1 MGQPAHC
8 LTSFTSQCSPQPS
21 SFTPLGNETIHTS
34 RLMPAFGLETGPAYL
49 IVLAVTSAIYLI
61 LVFAIRLFLRLKVN
75 GPFGKDDWA
84 CAIST
89 VFGLFYSVIVVVQV
103 FLGLG
108 FRPRHLSSAEKNNL
122 AIIGWVNGFL
132 LTFAG
137 YFSKISACF
146 LLARITRTREHLA
159 VAYALMV
166 AMTMWLIQAQVS
178 AVFQCSYPHPWD
190 TSSRNHCHNRVSSLL
205 PGPHLQDLFLSLL
218 LSSGAIGSPLPCF
231 PGSWSSPSSLAQSD

>member
-1 MGQPAHC
+1 MDVFGKSQGGPAHC
-8 LTSFTSQCSPQPS
+8 LTSFTSQCSPQRS
-21 SFTPLGNETIHTS
+21 SFTPLGNEISHTS

-49 IVLAVTSAIYLI
+49 IVLAVTSDIYLI

-89 VFGLFYSVIVVVQV
+89 VFGLVYSVIVVAQV

-108 FRPRHLSSAEKNNL
+108 FRLRHLSPAETNNL
-122 AIIGWVNGFL
+122 AIIGWVNGLL

-190 TSSRNHCHNRVSSLL
+190 TSPRNHCHNRVSHSCLVHAL
-205 PGPHLQDLFLSLL
+205 EIHF
-218 LSSGAIGSPLPCF
+218 
-231 PGSWSSPSSLAQSD
+231 